1 MLETSFQLFQK
12 QQKYL
17 EKMQKE
23 RPDLFEVDKLF
34 REEEVLPQ
42 IGITTLDPKRPEGFL
57 RLYPQDFIVEEI
69 QKDGSLSQ
77 IEPKDNV
84 PEKPKEE
91 KFTLYADLVKVGIS
105 TLEVVSRLA
114 KALEITPNKIGYAG
128 IKDAQALSSQRI
140 ALPKIGYEKVN
151 PVRELHS
158 LTVPANGG
166 IKPPSASIS
175 SPPPTSSVAFSNGVK
190 DLKLEGFFLNNFFY
204 GRGTVEVGSLLGNRF
219 TIFVRTEKRF
229 PREELKNKLA
239 AIKEK
244 GFLNYYQTQRFG
256 GARML
261 SHILGKLI
269 LQKKYEETVKT
280 FLTTPSDYNIK
291 LIKAVRARAA
301 ENYGN
306 WKRMREILNH
316 LPYNFQNEIKILE
329 YLEKYPSNF
338 IGALIALQDQTQL
351 WVYAYA
357 SLLFNEYLSWA
368 TENNETIP
376 RDIPLLLSPDYQ
388 DQNFY
393 RVLLD
398 RDGIRDLQEALRPFK
413 FIPIKRRFNPALIFL
428 KNILAKSL
436 MSGVIISFSLDK
448 GAYATTFLMNLFK
461 LRQGLPI
468 PAWLNRDQIDS
479 KKILEIGTCE
489 PACERLKEYIFSVLD
504 YEKE

>member
-1 MLETSFQLFQK
+1 MSDSSFQLFQK

-42 IGITTLDPKRPEGFL
+42 IGITTLDPNRPEGFL

-69 QKDGSLSQ
+69 QKDGGLSQ

-84 PEKPKEE
+84 PEKPEEE
-91 KFTLYADLVKVGIS
+91 KFTLYADLVKIGIS
-105 TLEVVSRLA
+105 TLEAVSRLA

-140 ALPKIGYEKVN
+140 ALPKIGYEKV
-151 PVRELHS
+151 
-158 LTVPANGG
+158 
-166 IKPPSASIS
+166 
-175 SPPPTSSVAFSNGVK
+175 K

-204 GRGTVEVGSLLGNRF
+204 GRGTVEIGSLLGNRF

-229 PREELKNKLA
+229 AREELKNKLA
-239 AIKEK
+239 ALKEN

-269 LQKKYEETVKT
+269 LQKKYEETIKA
-280 FLTTPSDYNIK
+280 FLTTPSDYSIK

-301 ENYGN
+301 ENYGD

-329 YLEKYPSNF
+329 YLEKYPRNF

-368 TENNETIP
+368 THNNATIP

-393 RVLLD
+393 RALLD

-413 FIPIKRRFNPALIFL
+413 FIPIKRRFNPAVIFL

-436 MSGVIISFSLDK
+436 PDGVIISFSLDK

-468 PAWLNRDQIDS
+468 PLWLNRDEIDS
-479 KKILEIGTCE
+479 KKILEIGTCA

-504 YEKE
+504 YKKE